1 MEDNSYDSE
10 KGLESLL
17 NDDEDNKAQ
26 NNSLAN
32 NMGELSELN
41 PPSSINKMA
50 STLQEGTLNKNINM
64 LNDNKIPYPDN
75 EEIPLIKIKNENYL
89 EIDSGSSNT
98 RFGSESNFE
107 NGQDI
112 GNYIKS
118 LVKFVDNKFNICS
131 QCKKEENYAFCKRCK
146 KNFCFKC
153 SEICNSKGHTL
164 IILKELFKEI
174 EEDKNNIK
182 LIKSKYILSKEK
194 QNNDGIEKE
203 NKDYNEIIDDNKII
217 EIEEKPM
224 DYTNDIILIDIIIE
238 KNYINYFHYIN
249 VQQCL
254 YYIQSKYEG
263 SMTIKYK
270 IKKYQF
276 EIKIFGKN
284 FVENNRN
291 ICYIIYEGT
300 KYELREYL
308 ENRTYYKILEIKL
321 IGINNIINASHM
333 FYWCE
338 SLNLLPDI
346 SNWNTNNVTNM
357 SFMFHGCKSLNSL
370 PDISKWNTNNVTDMS
385 GMFYGCESLKF
396 VGEKYFSDFFELW
409 KKKKNNY
416 I

>member
-10 KGLESLL
+10 KGIESLL
-17 NDDEDNKAQ
+17 NDEDNKAQ

-118 LVKFVDNKFNICS
+118 LVKFVDKIFNLCS

-217 EIEEKPM
+217 EIEEKL
-224 DYTNDIILIDIIIE
+224 DYNDIFLIDIIIE

-263 SMTIKYK
+263 SMTIKYNRHYSDN
-270 IKKYQF
+270 IRM
-276 EIKIFGKN
+276 FGEN
-284 FVENNRN
+284 FVKNNKN
-291 ICYIIYEGT
+291 ICYIIYESE
-300 KYELREYL
+300 KYELMKYFKINNWRKD
-308 ENRTYYKILEIKL
+308 KILEIKL

-333 FYWCE
+333 FDECE
-338 SLNLLPDI
+338 SLNSIPDI

-370 PDISKWNTNNVTDMS
+370 PDISKWNTNNATNMS
-385 GMFYGCESLKF
+385 YIFYDCKSLN
-396 VGEKYFSDFFELW
+396 S
-409 KKKKNNY
+409 
-416 I
+416 